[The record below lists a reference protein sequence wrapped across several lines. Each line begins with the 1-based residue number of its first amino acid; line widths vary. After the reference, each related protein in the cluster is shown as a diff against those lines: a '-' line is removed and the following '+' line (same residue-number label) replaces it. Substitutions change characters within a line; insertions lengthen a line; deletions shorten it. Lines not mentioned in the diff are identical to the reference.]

1 MNNIRDKFFDQGFIS
16 PIKALD
22 VSTANEIKNKYIDFY
37 ENISSF
43 RERIEHK
50 SKSHLLFNWAN
61 EILFE
66 ENILKVVKE
75 ILGQNV
81 VAWNSLIF
89 MKPPK
94 SKKYVSF
101 HQDQNYWK
109 IKMDKGL
116 TVQIALSSSTVENG
130 CLQILPGSH
139 NQDYSHL
146 DKKDTN
152 NLLARGQEVQLTEKE
167 KNNLKKIILNP
178 GEFCIF
184 HGNIVHGSNINTSDD
199 YRVLFSIRYLTPD
212 NKIDEKLYYNYAT
225 KVCGVDKFNYFKE
238 EPNLEKDT
246 SQICSRFHN
255 QLISKQA
262 EIYSKLYLKK
272 FSFLSFLT
280 KLKFVRN
287 LIYLFREY
295 KGKAKI

>member
-1 MNNIRDKFFDQGFIS
+1 MNTIKETFFDKGFIS

-22 VSTANEIKNKYIDFY
+22 VSTATEIKNKYVNFY
-37 ENISSF
+37 ENISST
-43 RERIEHK
+43 REKVEHK

-61 EILFE
+61 EIIFE
-66 ENILKVVKE
+66 KNILSVVKE
-75 ILGQNV
+75 ILGQNI

-101 HQDQNYWK
+101 HQDQNYWN

-116 TVQIALSSSTVENG
+116 TVQIALSPSTIENG

-152 NLLARGQEVQLTEKE
+152 NLLARGQEVQLTDKE

-184 HGNIVHGSNINTSDD
+184 HGNIVHGSNINNSDD

-225 KVCGVDKFNYFKE
+225 KVCGVDDFKYFKE
-238 EPNLEKDT
+238 EPNLDKDT
-246 SQICSRFHN
+246 PKICSKFHN

-262 EIYSKLYLKK
+262 EIYSKIYLKK

-280 KLKFVRN
+280 KLKFIRN

-295 KGKAKI
+295 RGKARI

>member
-1 MNNIRDKFFDQGFIS
+1 MNNIRDEFFDKGFIS
-16 PIKALD
+16 PLKALD
-22 VSTANEIKNKYIDFY
+22 VEIATEIKNKYINFY
-37 ENISSF
+37 ENISSI
-43 RERIEHK
+43 REKVEHK
-50 SKSHLLFNWAN
+50 SKSHLLFDWAN
-61 EILFE
+61 KIIFEKKILS
-66 ENILKVVKE
+66 VVKD

-101 HQDQNYWK
+101 HQDQNYWN

-116 TVQIALSSSTVENG
+116 TVQIALSPSNIENG
-130 CLQILPGSH
+130 CLQILPNSH

-167 KNNLKKIILNP
+167 KNNLEKIILNP

-184 HGNIVHGSNINTSDD
+184 HGNIVHGSNINNSDD

-225 KVCGVDKFNYFKE
+225 KVCGVDEFKYFRE
-238 EPNLEKDT
+238 EPSLDKDT
-246 SQICSRFHN
+246 PKICSQFHN
-255 QLISKQA
+255 KLISKQA
-262 EIYSKLYLKK
+262 EIYSKIYLKK

-280 KLKFVRN
+280 KLKFIRN

-295 KGKAKI
+295 KGKA

>member
-1 MNNIRDKFFDQGFIS
+1 MKNIKDTFFDRGFIS

-22 VSTANEIKNKYIDFY
+22 TSTANEIKNEYINFY
-37 ENISSF
+37 ENISTV
-43 RERIEHK
+43 REKIEHK
-50 SKSHLLFNWAN
+50 SKSHLLFKWAN

-66 ENILKVVKE
+66 ENILRVVKE
-75 ILGQNV
+75 VLGQNV

-116 TVQIALSSSTVENG
+116 TVQIALSSSTKENG

-139 NQDYSHL
+139 KQDYGHL

-152 NLLARGQEVQLTEKE
+152 NLLARGQEVQLTENE
-167 KNNLKKIILNP
+167 KNNLQKIILNP

-184 HGNIVHGSNINTSDD
+184 HGNIVHGSNINISDD

-225 KVCGVDKFNYFKE
+225 KVCGVDEFKYFKE
-238 EPNLEKDT
+238 EPNLDKD
-246 SQICSRFHN
+246 SPKLCSNFHN

-262 EIYSKLYLKK
+262 ETYSKLYLKK

-295 KGKAKI
+295 KGQAKI

>member
-1 MNNIRDKFFDQGFIS
+1 MKNIRDTFFEQGFIS
-16 PIKALD
+16 PIKAF
-22 VSTANEIKNKYIDFY
+22 SANDANNIKKKYVDFY
-37 ENISSF
+37 ENISTI
-43 RERIEHK
+43 REKVEHK
-50 SKSHLLFNWAN
+50 SKSHLLFDWAN
-61 EILFE
+61 EIIFE
-66 ENILKVVKE
+66 KNILEVVKE

-101 HQDQNYWK
+101 HQDQNYWN

-116 TVQIALSSSTVENG
+116 TVQIALSPSSIENG

-139 NQDYSHL
+139 NKDYSHL

-152 NLLARGQEVQLTEKE
+152 NLLARGQEVNLTENE

-184 HGNIVHGSNINTSDD
+184 HGNIVHGSHVNNSND

-225 KVCGVDKFNYFKE
+225 KVCGVDEFKYFKE
-238 EPNLEKDT
+238 EPNLSKDP
-246 SQICSRFHN
+246 SKLCFKFHD

-262 EIYSKLYLKK
+262 VTYSKLYLKR

-280 KLKFVRN
+280 KFKFVRN

-295 KGKAKI
+295 KGKA